1 MRPMRSRCF
10 ALLVALAAAGVAGAP
25 VRAAAQEIPAA
36 KVAIF
41 DPQRVLRESAAAIDI
56 RAQIDRQRQIYREA
70 ITKQE
75 QDLRATDQELS
86 RQRTILAPDAFAT
99 KRREFDARVARVQRE
114 VQRRARE
121 LDQAYDFG
129 IKQVRQVLATIIDEL
144 SKERGFTLVLSR
156 RQVIYADDSLD
167 ISGEVLVRL
176 NQRLLT
182 VEVPLANN

>member
-1 MRPMRSRCF
+1 MKPMRSRCF
-10 ALLVALAAAGVAGAP
+10 ALLAALAAAGVAGAP
-25 VRAAAQEIPAA
+25 IRAAAQEIPTA

-41 DPQRVLRESAAAIDI
+41 DSQRVLRESAAAIDI
-56 RAQIDRQRQIYREA
+56 RAQIERQRQIYQEA

-99 KRREFDARVARVQRE
+99 KRREFDARVTKFQRE
-114 VQRRARE
+114 VQARFRG

-129 IKQVRQVLATIIDEL
+129 IKQVRQVLATIIEEL

-176 NQRLLT
+176 NQRLPT
-182 VEVPLANN
+182 VEVPLTNN

>member
-10 ALLVALAAAGVAGAP
+10 ALLAALAAAGVAGPP

-41 DPQRVLRESAAAIDI
+41 DLQRVLRESAATIDI

-70 ITKQE
+70 ITKEE

-114 VQRRARE
+114 LQERKRE
-121 LDQAYDFG
+121 LEQARAFG
-129 IKQVRQVLATIIDEL
+129 IRRVRQVMFTIIDEL

-156 RQVIYADDSLD
+156 QQVIYADDSLD
-167 ISGEVLVRL
+167 ISDEVLVRL

-182 VEVPLANN
+182 VELPLANN